1 MATLDDEERSLDAAD
16 DDAGMG
22 IAVGCPSY
30 GDLVEENSYLRS
42 EVCRFYEQSAVR
54 PSSPITKCPTDL
66 LVRMKE
72 LEDEIAEE
80 KCQKS
85 KSKDDIDRL
94 QSELIHLQAHTLD
107 QAAAAQILGQKAE
120 EVEYELHLANAELLQ
135 ILPLRMKL
143 TESNKKIEALR
154 GEILMAGN
162 EILNIGLTCD
172 QMSAQNDLSHR
183 RCEELQKISDDLN
196 GKLISAKAEMA
207 GKNRAQLINQHRSY
221 GLAY

>member
-1 MATLDDEERSLDAAD
+1 MATLDDEERSSNAVD

-42 EVCRFYEQSAVR
+42 EVCRFYEQSAIR
-54 PSSPITKCPTDL
+54 PSSPTTKCPTDL

-80 KCQKS
+80 KWKHS
-85 KSKDDIDRL
+85 KSMDNIEML
-94 QSELIHLQAHTLD
+94 HSELIHLQAHSLE
-107 QAAAAQILGQKAE
+107 QATVSQILGQKTE
-120 EVEYELHLANAELLQ
+120 EVEYELHLANTELLQ

-143 TESNKKIEALR
+143 TESNKKVEALR

-162 EILNIGLTCD
+162 EILNIGLACD
-172 QMSAQNDLSHR
+172 QMSAQNDLSHQC
-183 RCEELQKISDDLN
+183 CEELQKRSDDLN
-196 GKLISAKAEMA
+196 GQLISAKAVMA
-207 GKNRAQLINQHRSY
+207 GKYRIQLLNKY
-221 GLAY
+221 